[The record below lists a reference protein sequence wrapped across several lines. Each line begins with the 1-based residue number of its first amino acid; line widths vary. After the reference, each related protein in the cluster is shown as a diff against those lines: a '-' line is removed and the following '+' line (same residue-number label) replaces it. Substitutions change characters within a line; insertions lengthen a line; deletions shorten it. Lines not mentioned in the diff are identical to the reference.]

1 MIVVHT
7 NASGLLGPVRN
18 QGQRGTCLAFTASD
32 LNSVSNSTGH
42 LSVEYLCHHAA
53 QAIQDWTPED
63 GFSVD
68 AVFSAVKASGQPSED
83 LCLYDGTNPAAPLTA
98 PDSTLR
104 PLYSSASQRRG
115 MSAEEVVAEVRQGHP
130 VGVVVA
136 VTTTLFKPVD
146 GIVTFDTMVLP
157 NQYHA
162 MVAVGVGRHSMTMET
177 HVLLRNSW
185 GALWGVD
192 GHAWISHSY
201 LAMHLVEGLVLSDG
215 KTL

>member
-1 MIVVHT
+1 MIVAHI
-7 NASGLLGPVRN
+7 NASSLLGPVRN

-32 LNSVSNSTGH
+32 LNAVSNSTGY

-53 QAIQDWTPED
+53 RAVQDWTQED

-68 AVFSAVKASGQPSED
+68 AIFSATKAPGQPTED
-83 LCLYDGTNPAAPLTA
+83 LCAYDGTNAAAPLTA
-98 PDSTLR
+98 PDHMLR

-115 MSAEEVVAEVRQGHP
+115 MSIDEVVAEVEHGHP

-136 VTTTLFKPVD
+136 VAATLFKPVG
-146 GIVTFDTMVLP
+146 GIVTFDPMVLP
-157 NQYHA
+157 DQYHA

-177 HVLLRNSW
+177 HLLLRNSW
-185 GALWGVD
+185 GSLWGVD